1 MKIRCE
7 QNDSH
12 PLFNLFRIVCFL
24 NNEPKI
30 ATEKVKTQFP
40 ADVFSGKMKQSYSV
54 AVQSECLHWGIHGP
68 IFSIYGNNI

>member
-12 PLFNLFRIVCFL
+12 PHFDLFL

-54 AVQSECLHWGIHGP
+54 AVQSECLHWGIHGAFFP
-68 IFSIYGNNI
+68 IYGNNI